1 MWAAIGTGL
10 ASLMVWTARLVWFCA
25 RRPSLT
31 LPLLTVGVVLWWL
44 ATAHPTVQFGALVTV
59 PAAGW
64 SWRRWHRRT
73 WRVAA
78 RWARQWWARWVTYG
92 LLWNFWMG
100 RCGLTLTDDR
110 TGNTIRPRLVK
121 ARVTPS
127 VDRLLVKVPAGLTA
141 TDLEKRHEAIADA
154 MNGVSARVRRVKAK
168 TFWLEIERRNP
179 LTDVIPAI
187 PIPTGSAALDPKRLR
202 RLEIGGC
209 DDGAPWELQLVD
221 THLFIA
227 GRTDSGKSSVLQSLL
242 RSLAPFIRAGLVQVW
257 MVDPKGG
264 MEMEFDAPLFSR
276 YERDNPTQMVELVE
290 DFADAMDVRTRQLR
304 GHARKFT
311 VSTETPF
318 MVCIVDEQAALTALL
333 NDSKLVARFETAQ
346 GRVLTQGRA
355 PGFAMV
361 GAVQDVTK
369 AVTVWR
375 DLYPTKIALGLEK
388 ADQVD
393 MVLGDGMYDAGAR
406 CDEIPASLPGLA
418 YVKLDGRA
426 EPARVRAAYVNDDEI
441 KEMADEYATPV
452 TVEPLLREKTDDDL
466 DALLLGRLADL
477 DALDRLE
484 GLDGLDAV
492 DPSKPMFGDT
502 RPARGPATG
511 RPPRKPRKPRKPRQ
525 PRANSG
531 VQNGV
536 RVLPADHDRRDGK
549 QPGKQLAHTQPL
561 VVPGEVTYD
570 GSDNGVQS

>member
-1 MWAAIGTGL
+1 MWATICTGL
-10 ASLMVWTARLVWFCA
+10 AWLLRWAAVWTARGVWFCV

-31 LPLLTVGVVLWWL
+31 LPLAMLGVVLWWL
-44 ATAHPTVQFGALVTV
+44 ATAHPAVQLAALVVV

-64 SWRRWHRRT
+64 SWRRWHRPT
-73 WRVAA
+73 WRVAV
-78 RWARQWWARWVTYG
+78 RLTRQWWARWVTYG

-141 TDLEKRHEAIADA
+141 TDIEKNHEAIADA
-154 MNGVSARVRRVKAK
+154 MNGASARVRRVKPK

-179 LTDVIPAI
+179 LTDVIPSI

-202 RLEIGGC
+202 RLVIGQC
-209 DDGAPWELQLVD
+209 DDGAPWELKLID

-227 GRTDSGKSSVLQSLL
+227 GRTDSGKSSVLQSIL

-257 MVDPKGG
+257 TVDPKGG

-276 YERDNPTQMVELVE
+276 YERDRPEQMVELVE

-346 GRVLTQGRA
+346 GRILTQGRA

-393 MVLGDGMYDAGAR
+393 MVLGDGMYDSGAR

-426 EPARVRAAYVNDDEI
+426 EPGRVRSGYVTDDEI

-452 TVEPLLREKTDDDL
+452 TVEPVAREKTDDEL

-477 DALDRLE
+477 DSLDRLD
-484 GLDGLDAV
+484 GLDGLEGV
-492 DPSKPMFGDT
+492 DLSKPMSRDT

-525 PRANSG
+525 PRAN
-531 VQNGV
+531 NGV
-536 RVLPADHDRRDGK
+536 RVLPADHGRAGEE
-549 QPGKQLAHTQPL
+549 PGKQLAHPSPL
-561 VVPGEVTYD
+561 VVPGEVTGETAD
-570 GSDNGVQS
+570 EGTRS